1 MITFIYDHKYPQYWQ
16 DGLCAALDLLEEEGY
31 EIERINLHDGK
42 KANINVD
49 NVVVGWGAFGG
60 PVDTFCKEL
69 PNRKALCIAGVTEEP
84 NWSTVYD
91 VVFYETEWFGK
102 ALKHP
107 NKIKAFG
114 INTDIYREVSMPKMW
129 DTITV
134 GAFALWKRQ
143 DKLIGKEG
151 RRVAIGEVQEDNLRE
166 SMSIVWAL
174 LKDGIMVSPMV
185 EPEVLSLMYNS
196 SFSCYIPA
204 DIYGG
209 GERAVLEAR
218 ACGLPVTV
226 ENDNPKLKEL
236 LYGPVYSHKD
246 YAKQLK
252 KGLKCLLEN

>member
-1 MITFIYDHKYPQYWQ
+1 MITFVYDHKYPQYWR
-16 DGLCAALDLLEEEGY
+16 DGLAAALDLLEEEGY
-31 EIERINLHDGK
+31 EIERINLQDGK
-42 KANINVD
+42 PKVCTN
-49 NVVVGWGAFGG
+49 NVVIGWGAFRS
-60 PVDTFCKEL
+60 PVDNYCKDL

-84 NWSTVYD
+84 SHSRLYD
-91 VVFYETEWFGK
+91 VVFYETDWFGK
-102 ALKHP
+102 TLRHP

-143 DKLIGKEG
+143 DKLLGLDG
-151 RRVAIGEVQEDNLRE
+151 RRIAVGEVQEDNLRE
-166 SMSIVWAL
+166 SMSIVWSL
-174 LKDGIMVSPMV
+174 LKDGVMVSPMV
-185 EPEVLSLMYNS
+185 EPETLSLMYNS

-226 ENDNPKLKEL
+226 ESDNPKLKEL
-236 LYGPVYSHKD
+236 VYGPVYSHKD
-246 YAKQLK
+246 YAEQLK